1 MSSGQD
7 NSSPSVLKSW
17 NFWIPIGIS
26 GALSIA
32 ALFVSMH
39 SDYVSK
45 QAREDA
51 RAINKLDIFPI
62 VELSTN
68 FQGIRGKPPYFIVK
82 NSGPVPAEQLEV
94 QLVRH
99 MYGPKR
105 GGEGGTT
112 TFVWGSQEQYRVAKL
127 EPRSGRVFE
136 FPKSWLNFD
145 VRTYKPLHHNI
156 IEIRLKYRR
165 PVDLAAYEESAFYFI
180 NPEGRWVGE
189 DDNSLPPE
197 VYNPIKSAVFR
208 RASERELRHLDRDKL
223 HRIVRP
229 E

>member
-1 MSSGQD
+1 MSSRQD
-7 NSSPSVLKSW
+7 NSSSGVLKSW
-17 NFWIPIGIS
+17 KFWIPIGIS
-26 GALSIA
+26 IVALAVSIYFA
-32 ALFVSMH
+32 CVA
-39 SDYVSK
+39 K

-51 RAINKLDIFPI
+51 RAISKLDIYPI

-68 FQGIRGKPPYFIVK
+68 FQGIRKKPPYFIVK
-82 NSGPVPAEQLEV
+82 NSGPVPVEQLEV
-94 QLVRH
+94 QLLRH
-99 MYGPKR
+99 MYAAG
-105 GGEGGTT
+105 GTGEGGTT
-112 TFVWGSQEQYRVAKL
+112 AFAWGSEGLYRVGRL
-127 EPRSGRVFE
+127 EPWSGLVFE

-165 PVDLAAYEESAFYFI
+165 PVDLTAYEESAFYFI

-197 VYNPIKSAVFR
+197 VYDPIKSAVFR
-208 RASERELRHLDRDKL
+208 RASEGELRHLDRDKL

>member
-1 MSSGQD
+1 MSSRQD

-26 GALSIA
+26 IV
-32 ALFVSMH
+32 ALFVSIY
-39 SDYVSK
+39 SACISK
-45 QAREDA
+45 QAREDV
-51 RAINKLDIFPI
+51 RAINKLDIYPI
-62 VELSTN
+62 VELFTD
-68 FQGIRGKPPYFIVK
+68 FEGRGGRPPYFIVK
-82 NSGPVPAEQLEV
+82 NIGPIPVEQMEV
-94 QLVRH
+94 QLLRH
-99 MYGPKR
+99 MYAAEGT
-105 GGEGGTT
+105 GERGTT
-112 TFVWGSQEQYRVAKL
+112 AFAWGSEGLYRVGRL
-127 EPRSGRVFE
+127 EPWSGRVFE

-165 PVDLAAYEESAFYFI
+165 PVDLTAYEESAFYFI

-197 VYNPIKSAVFR
+197 VYDPIKSAVFR
-208 RASERELRHLDRDKL
+208 RASEGELRHLGRDKL